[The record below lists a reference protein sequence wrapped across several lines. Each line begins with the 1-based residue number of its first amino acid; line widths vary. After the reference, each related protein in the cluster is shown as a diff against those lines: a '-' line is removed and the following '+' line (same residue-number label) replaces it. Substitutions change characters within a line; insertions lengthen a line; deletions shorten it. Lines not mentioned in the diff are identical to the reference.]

1 MVNPW
6 SGFRFNCGQSV
17 DNRFMLAPM
26 TTNASEQGGIIS
38 EHEVEYL
45 RRRAKCGYGAMIS
58 ACAYVHEDGLSWRG
72 VGASNDKHL
81 DSLRLMADAMHSGGG
96 RTILQIYDGGRIALP
111 ALVGAANLRA
121 PSPIPSLRPGAVTP
135 REMSSLEIE
144 SLVSRFGDAALR
156 AKQAGF
162 SGVEVHG
169 ANHYLVHQFISARS
183 NKRTDRWGGDDDRRM
198 NFPLAV
204 VEAIR
209 SAVGNEFI
217 VGFRITPF
225 ESESG
230 GITLDYSAR
239 VCDRLAS
246 LPLDYIHL
254 SLDNYRTNS
263 PMRED
268 RNWTVTETET
278 AGSNNAN
285 PIQTISRAVAGR
297 CAVVA
302 SGSIR
307 TSADAEGALI
317 AGADLAAVGRAAL
330 IDPEWLIKI
339 KRNEEHL
346 VATKIPNRAD
356 EIASHLTVPPKMV
369 DYLLSRPRWIPRE
382 GVQ

>member
-6 SGFRFNCGQSV
+6 SGFRFNCGQSI

-26 TTNASEQGGIIS
+26 TTDASEQGGVIS
-38 EHEVEYL
+38 DHEVEYL
-45 RRRAKCGYGAMIS
+45 RRRAQCGYGALIS
-58 ACAYVHEDGLSWRG
+58 ACAYVHEDGLSWHG
-72 VGASNDKHL
+72 VGASDDKQL
-81 DSLRLMADAMHSGGG
+81 DSLRRMADAMSSGGS
-96 RTILQIYDGGRIALP
+96 RAILQIYDGGRIALP
-111 ALVGAANLRA
+111 ALVGAATLRA
-121 PSPIPSLRPGAVTP
+121 PSPIPSLRPGALTP
-135 REMSSLEIE
+135 REMSSTEIE
-144 SLVSRFGDAALR
+144 SLISRFGDAALR
-156 AKQAGF
+156 AKLAGF

-183 NKRTDRWGGDDDRRM
+183 NKRTDHWGGDDDRRM
-198 NFPLAV
+198 NFPVAV
-204 VEAIR
+204 MQAIR
-209 SAVGNEFI
+209 KAVGDEFV
-217 VGFRITPF
+217 VGIRISPF
-225 ESESG
+225 EFESG
-230 GITLDYSAR
+230 GITLDYSTR

-268 RNWTVTETET
+268 RNWNVVEPETP
-278 AGSNNAN
+278 SSNAN

-307 TSADAEGALI
+307 TNADAEGALT

-330 IDPEWLIKI
+330 IDPEWLIKL

-346 VATKIPNRAD
+346 VATKFPNGAD
-356 EIASHLTVPPKMV
+356 EISSRLTVPPRMV

>member
-6 SGFRFNCGQSV
+6 SGFRFNCGQSI
-17 DNRFMLAPM
+17 DNRFLLAPM
-26 TTNASEQGGIIS
+26 TTDASEQGGFIS
-38 EHEVEYL
+38 GHEVEYL
-45 RRRAKCGYGAMIS
+45 RRRAKCGYGALIS
-58 ACAYVHEDGLSWRG
+58 ACAYVHEDGRSWHG
-72 VGASNDKHL
+72 IGASEDRHL
-81 DSLRLMADAMHSGGG
+81 DSLRTMAEAMQSGGT
-96 RTILQIYDGGRIALP
+96 RAILQIYDGGRIALP

-121 PSPIPSLRPGAVTP
+121 PSPIASLRPGAVTP
-135 REMSSLEIE
+135 REMSPHEIE

-156 AKQAGF
+156 AKRAGF

-183 NKRTDRWGGDDDRRM
+183 NQRTDGWGGDDRRRM
-198 NFPLAV
+198 NFPVAV
-204 VEAIR
+204 LKAIR
-209 SAVGNEFI
+209 SAVGEAFI

-225 ESESG
+225 EAESG

-239 VCDRLAS
+239 VCDHLAS

-268 RNWTVTETET
+268 RNWNAAEAET
-278 AGSNNAN
+278 ASANAN

-297 CAVVA
+297 CAVIA

-307 TSADAEGALI
+307 TRSDAEGALT
-317 AGADLAAVGRAAL
+317 AGADLVAIGRAAL

-346 VATKIPNRAD
+346 VATKLPNRPD
-356 EIASHLTVPPKMV
+356 EIARRLTVPPKMV

-382 GVQ
+382 GIQ